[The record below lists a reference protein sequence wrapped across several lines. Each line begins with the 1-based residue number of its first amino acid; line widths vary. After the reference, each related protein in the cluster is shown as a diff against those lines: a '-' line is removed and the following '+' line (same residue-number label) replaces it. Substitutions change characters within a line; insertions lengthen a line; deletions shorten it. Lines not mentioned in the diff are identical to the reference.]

1 LYAGAYS
8 ILDSSY
14 SFDGLCS
21 IAEGVSKACNDVVF
35 VMACRIR
42 TVKDLLLEK
51 NFKAM
56 VTERG
61 LAEKFVF
68 LNTVKD
74 MAGLIRE
81 CDIGI
86 MPAKD
91 RMAGVLETP
100 MALLEM
106 ACMSKCVVYSD
117 VAPLDEL
124 YANGIGAMLPAQSL
138 PGDYA
143 KAILDL
149 IGDERKYAFVA
160 DRSRQAVLENFN
172 IVKMADRYREIY
184 DSLKG

>member
-1 LYAGAYS
+1 
-8 ILDSSY
+8 
-14 SFDGLCS
+14 
-21 IAEGVSKACNDVVF
+21 
-35 VMACRIR
+35 MACRIR

-51 NFKAM
+51 KFKAM
-56 VTERG
+56 VAEHG
-61 LAEKFVF
+61 LAGKFVF
-68 LNTVKD
+68 LNTVKN